1 MVTQK
6 ITYYTKPK
14 ERLEYLSSDQVA
26 ASREEAVEEAK
37 RICDAACTLGAWLG
51 DYGQDLLSI
60 KCDSREYDSYEA
72 AETQES
78 FCRAAGRAVISSV
91 NGQAALVRGERRI
104 DS

>member
-37 RICDAACTLGAWLG
+37 PMCDDACTLSAVLM
-51 DYGQDLLSI
+51 
-60 KCDSREYDSYEA
+60 SRDDILDVKGTSRMYVTNQA
-72 AETQES
+72 AEDQEAV
-78 FCRAAGRAVISSV
+78 CRAAQFAVWNCIE
-91 NGQAALVRGERRI
+91 GQAALVREERRI